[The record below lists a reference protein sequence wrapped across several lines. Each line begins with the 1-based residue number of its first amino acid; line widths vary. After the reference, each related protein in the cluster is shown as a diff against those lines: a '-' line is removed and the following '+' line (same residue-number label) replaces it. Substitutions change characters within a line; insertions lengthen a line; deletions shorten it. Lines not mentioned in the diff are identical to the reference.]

1 MWGTP
6 LYRWLPAKSKINSR
20 VLVFYARVPAGMA
33 NVDDVRVENG
43 AIVVE
48 DRAAKLSVKLPTKAT
63 M

>member
-1 MWGTP
+1 M
-6 LYRWLPAKSKINSR
+6 
-20 VLVFYARVPAGMA
+20 V

-48 DRAAKLSVKLPTKAT
+48 DRAAKLTVKLPTKAA